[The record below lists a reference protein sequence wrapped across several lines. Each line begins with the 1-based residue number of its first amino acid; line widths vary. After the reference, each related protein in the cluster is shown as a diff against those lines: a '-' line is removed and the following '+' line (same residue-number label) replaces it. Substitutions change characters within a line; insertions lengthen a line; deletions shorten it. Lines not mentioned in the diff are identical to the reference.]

1 LTARDGIIARQKLK
15 ENAVSLVV
23 TNLRMPGI
31 DGFELLDYIKVNY
44 PDIPVIIF
52 SGYHSPEKSELARE
66 KGAAAYVRKSC
77 RLEDLVRT
85 IRNFVK

>member
-31 DGFELLDYIKVNY
+31 DGFELLDYIKVNLVTTA
-44 PDIPVIIF
+44 PKNQSWPGKKEQQPTSENHAGLRIW
-52 SGYHSPEKSELARE
+52 SGQ
-66 KGAAAYVRKSC
+66 
-77 RLEDLVRT
+77 
-85 IRNFVK
+85 